1 MNTECFVASFSF
13 GALASLIYFVISSLT
28 STSNL
33 PQKQSF
39 IVVLRKSCSENMQQ
53 IYSKTPMQKCDF
65 NKVHSN
71 FIEMKS
77 YLGMSVL

>member
-1 MNTECFVASFSF
+1 
-13 GALASLIYFVISSLT
+13 
-28 STSNL
+28 
-33 PQKQSF
+33 
-39 IVVLRKSCSENMQQ
+39 MQQ

-65 NKVHSN
+65 NKVYSN